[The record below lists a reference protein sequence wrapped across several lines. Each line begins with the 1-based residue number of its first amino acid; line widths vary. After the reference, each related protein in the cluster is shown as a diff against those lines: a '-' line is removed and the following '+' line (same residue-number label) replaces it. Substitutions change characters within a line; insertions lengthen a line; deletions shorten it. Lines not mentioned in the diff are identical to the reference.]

1 MPMPWRRNL
10 GLILLA
16 VILLAAIAY
25 GFWPQPV
32 AVDVV
37 AVTRAPLQVTV
48 EEEGKTRV
56 VDRFVISAPV
66 PGYVRRIELKVGD
79 TVGEGQIL
87 AEVEPLR
94 SVILDPRSRAEAQAR
109 VAAAEAALRAAQEDA
124 IAAEAEADYAASQLQ
139 RLRRLYP
146 KGYISIET
154 LQQAE
159 AAARRTKARRSSSRF
174 AVQVAKFDLEA
185 ARTALRYSVAQD
197 SHQTMEE
204 APVRAPVE
212 GRVLKLKH
220 ESEGVVQAGE
230 PLLEIGDPNSLEIEV
245 EVLSADAVRISPGT
259 RVLFE
264 RWGGVRPL
272 EGRVRRVE
280 PTGFTK
286 VSALGVEEQRVLVIA
301 DITSPTEQWQRLGDG
316 YRVEASFILWEGDS
330 VLQVPESALFRHR
343 DGWAVFMAANGR
355 ARLQPVQVGHRSG
368 LAAEIISPL
377 KEGEL
382 VILHPDDSLAD
393 GARISLRRTL
403 RAS

>member
-1 MPMPWRRNL
+1 MPWRRNL

-32 AVDVV
+32 AVDVM

-159 AAARRTKARRSSSRF
+159 AAARRTEARRSSSRF

-245 EVLSADAVRISPGT
+245 EVLSADAVRISSGT

-330 VLQVPESALFRHR
+330 VLQVPASALFRHR

>member
-1 MPMPWRRNL
+1 MPWRRNF

-79 TVGEGQIL
+79 TVSQGQVL

-124 IAAEAEADYAASQLQ
+124 IAAQAEADYAASQLQ

-159 AAARRTKARRSSSRF
+159 AAARRTEARRSSSRF

-185 ARTALRYSVAQD
+185 ARTALRYSVAQG
-197 SHQTMEE
+197 SRQIMEE

-212 GRVLKLKH
+212 GRVLKLKR

-230 PLLEIGDPNSLEIEV
+230 PLLEIGDPNSLEVEV

-286 VSALGVEEQRVLVIA
+286 VSALGVEEQRVLVIV

-316 YRVEASFILWEGDS
+316 YRVETSFILWEGDS
-330 VLQVPESALFRHR
+330 VLQAPASALFRHG
-343 DGWAVFMAANGR
+343 DGWALFVAANGR

-368 LAAEIISPL
+368 LAAEVVSPL

-393 GARISLRRTL
+393 DVRISPRRTL
-403 RAS
+403 RAP

>member
-1 MPMPWRRNL
+1 MPWRRNL

-79 TVGEGQIL
+79 PVRQGQVL

-159 AAARRTKARRSSSRF
+159 AAARRTEARRSSSRF

-230 PLLEIGDPNSLEIEV
+230 PLLEVGDPNSLEVEV

-272 EGRVRRVE
+272 EGRVRRIE

-301 DITSPTEQWQRLGDG
+301 DITSPTEQWQRLGDS

-330 VLQVPESALFRHR
+330 VLQVPASALFRHR
-343 DGWAVFMAANGR
+343 DGWAVFVAANGR
-355 ARLQPVQVGHRSG
+355 ARLQPVQVGHRNG

>member
-1 MPMPWRRNL
+1 MPWRRYL

-16 VILLAAIAY
+16 VLLAAALAY

-79 TVGEGQIL
+79 AVSQGQVLVEI
-87 AEVEPLR
+87 EPLR

-109 VAAAEAALRAAQEDA
+109 VAAAEAALKVAQEDVQ
-124 IAAEAEADYAASQLQ
+124 AAQAEADYAAAQLQ
-139 RLRRLYP
+139 RLRALFP
-146 KGYISIET
+146 KGYISVEA

-159 AAARRTKARRSSSRF
+159 AAARRTQARRTSAQF
-174 AVQVAKFDLEA
+174 AVEVAKFELEA

-197 SHQTMEE
+197 SRKIMEE
-204 APVRAPVE
+204 APVRAPVN
-212 GRVLKLKH
+212 GRVLKINH

-230 PLLEIGDPNSLEIEV
+230 PLLEVGDPNSLEV
-245 EVLSADAVRISPGT
+245 VVDVLSADAVRIAPGT

-264 RWGGVRPL
+264 RWGGGAPL
-272 EGRVRRVE
+272 EGSVRRVE

-286 VSALGVEEQRVLVIA
+286 ISALGVEEQRVLVLA
-301 DITSPTEQWQRLGDG
+301 DFTSPVEQWRRLGDG
-316 YRVEASFILWEGDS
+316 YRVEAKFILWEGDD
-330 VLQVPESALFRHR
+330 VLQVPASALFRHR
-343 DGWAVFMAANGR
+343 EDWAVFVAENGR
-355 ARLQPVQVGHRSG
+355 ARLQAIKLGHRSG
-368 LAAEIISPL
+368 LAAEVVSPL
-377 KEGEL
+377 REGDL
-382 VILHPDDSLAD
+382 VVVHPDDSIED
-393 GARISLRRTL
+393 RARISMRR
-403 RAS
+403 RMDAS

>member
-1 MPMPWRRNL
+1 MPWRRNL

-32 AVDVV
+32 AVDVT

-79 TVGEGQIL
+79 RVSREQVLVEI
-87 AEVEPLR
+87 EPLR

-109 VAAAEAALRAAQEDA
+109 VAAAEAALRAAQEDSV
-124 IAAEAEADYAASQLQ
+124 AAEAEADYAAAQLQ
-139 RLRRLYP
+139 RLRRLFP
-146 KGYISIET
+146 KGYVSTET

-159 AAARRTKARRSSSRF
+159 AAARRTDARRTSAQF

-185 ARTALRYSVAQD
+185 ARTALRYSAAQN
-197 SHQTMEE
+197 SRQIMEE

-212 GRVLKLKH
+212 GRVLKLMR

-245 EVLSADAVRISPGT
+245 DVLSADAVRITPGA
-259 RVLFE
+259 RVMLE
-264 RWGGVRPL
+264 RWGGAGLL

-280 PTGFTK
+280 PVGFTK
-286 VSALGVEEQRVLVIA
+286 VSALGVEEQRVWVIV

-330 VLQVPESALFRHR
+330 VLQVPASALFRYQEQ
-343 DGWAVFMAANGR
+343 WAVFVAANGR
-355 ARLQPVQVGHRSG
+355 AQLQPVQVGHRSG

-377 KEGEL
+377 KQGEL

-403 RAS
+403 RAP

>member
-32 AVDVV
+32 AVDVM

-79 TVGEGQIL
+79 TVGQGQIL

-393 GARISLRRTL
+393 GARISLRRIL

>member
-1 MPMPWRRNL
+1 MPWRRNL

-25 GFWPQPV
+25 GFWLPAV

-37 AVTRAPLQVTV
+37 AVIRAPLQVTV

-79 TVGEGQIL
+79 PVRQGQVL

-159 AAARRTKARRSSSRF
+159 AAARRTEARRSSSRF

-259 RVLFE
+259 CVLFE

-272 EGRVRRVE
+272 EGLVRRVE

-301 DITSPTEQWQRLGDG
+301 DIISPTEQWQRLGDG

-330 VLQVPESALFRHR
+330 VPQVPASALFRHR

>member
-393 GARISLRRTL
+393 GARISLRRIL

>member
-1 MPMPWRRNL
+1 MPWRRNL

-25 GFWPQPV
+25 GFWPPPV

-79 TVGEGQIL
+79 PVRQGQVL

-124 IAAEAEADYAASQLQ
+124 TAAEAEADYAASQLQ

-159 AAARRTKARRSSSRF
+159 AAARRTEARRSSSRF

-330 VLQVPESALFRHR
+330 VLQVPASALFRHR

-368 LAAEIISPL
+368 LAAEVISPL